1 MWPFQ
6 KNKNK
11 SRSAIASVGDI
22 IASWGQDGWSFS
34 DGQYDYTMYEND
46 VFDCSIVAM
55 LPNIEGWLINLKN
68 EIDTII
74 DEHVGDWDLETDDR
88 AVVSIDVSRLSQ
100 ENQIDVAYGCEQWA
114 DYGVNVVVTNGAITE
129 SYGGD

>member
-1 MWPFQ
+1 
-6 KNKNK
+6 
-11 SRSAIASVGDI
+11 
-22 IASWGQDGWSFS
+22 
-34 DGQYDYTMYEND
+34 MYEND